1 MLRGGLRPYR
11 KVDPYG
17 RTSFEVIHSL
27 ESQCEVAILHFM
39 KSATLSDSLVPS
51 GLLPEIQA
59 AAEEEHRSPGE
70 LVGEAVER
78 YLLERRWF
86 RKDEVHTKI
95 AQGLELLRQGK
106 ALDGETVMAE
116 LLAELDVPEPSR

>member
-1 MLRGGLRPYR
+1 
-11 KVDPYG
+11 
-17 RTSFEVIHSL
+17 
-27 ESQCEVAILHFM
+27 M
-39 KSATLSDSLVPS
+39 KSATLSGTLVPS

-59 AAEEEHRSPGE
+59 AAEEEHRAPGE

-95 AQGLELLRQGK
+95 AQGLESLRQGK

-116 LLAELDVPEPSR
+116 LLAELDVPEPAR